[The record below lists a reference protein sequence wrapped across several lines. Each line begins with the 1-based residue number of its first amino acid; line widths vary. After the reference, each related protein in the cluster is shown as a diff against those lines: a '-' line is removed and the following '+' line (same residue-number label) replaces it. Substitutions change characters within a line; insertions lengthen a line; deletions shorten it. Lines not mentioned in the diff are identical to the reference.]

1 MKLGKCALTRGG
13 SAIAAML
20 LFAVL
25 ACSAKA
31 DVKNVWIGVNGA
43 T

>member
-1 MKLGKCALTRGG
+1 MTIGKSALTRNG
-13 SAIAAML
+13 SAIAAAL